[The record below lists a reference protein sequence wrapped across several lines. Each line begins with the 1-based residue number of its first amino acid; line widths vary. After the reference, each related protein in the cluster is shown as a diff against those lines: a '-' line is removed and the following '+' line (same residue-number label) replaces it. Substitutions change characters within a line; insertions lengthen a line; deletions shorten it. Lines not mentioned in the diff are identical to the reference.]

1 MATKKQDRTLTV
13 VLIIAIVIVLV
24 LWWTLS
30 KKKVTTLATTAK
42 KAVIAPTSSSSF
54 VSYPVTG
61 TTAPTVIS
69 SLTDLTGT
77 APSGAIWGINSN
89 TGVTFYVDS
98 LGQWQETALP
108 VSGHTPLTGT
118 FAAVHLDN
126 AQAFTSDVTITG
138 VLLVNH
144 YNLTVITNLQAVQGI
159 DTILSVVADNTVRV
173 TVKNN
178 TGNTLSLPNLTISA
192 LQLN

>member
-1 MATKKQDRTLTV
+1 MATKKQDNTLTFT
-13 VLIIAIVIVLV
+13 LIIAIVIVLV
-24 LWWTLS
+24 LWWTLTR
-30 KKKVTTLATTAK
+30 KKVMTLATTAK
-42 KAVIAPTSSSSF
+42 KAAVAPTSSNSF
-54 VSYPVTG
+54 VSYSVPTS
-61 TTAPTVIS
+61 TTPTVIS

-77 APSGAIWGINSN
+77 APSGALWGVNSN
-89 TGVTFYVDS
+89 TGTTFYVDS

-108 VSGHTPLTGT
+108 VSGHSPLTGT

-144 YNLTVITNLQAVQGI
+144 YNLTVTTNLQATQGI

>member
-1 MATKKQDRTLTV
+1 MATKKQDNTLTF

-24 LWWTLS
+24 LWWTLTR
-30 KKKVTTLATTAK
+30 KKVTTLTTTVQKATVT
-42 KAVIAPTSSSSF
+42 PSSSSSF
-54 VSYPVTG
+54 VSYPVTVP
-61 TTAPTVIS
+61 TLTTVIS

-77 APSGAIWGINSN
+77 APNGAMWGINSN
-89 TGVTFYVDS
+89 TGQTFYVDS

-108 VSGHTPLTGT
+108 VSGHSPLTGT

-126 AQAFTSDVTITG
+126 SQAFTSDVIITG

-144 YNLTVITNLQAVQGI
+144 YNLTVTTDLQATQGI

-173 TVKNN
+173 TIKNN

>member
-1 MATKKQDRTLTV
+1 MATKKQDNTLTFT
-13 VLIIAIVIVLV
+13 LIIAIVIVLV
-24 LWWTLS
+24 LWWTLTR
-30 KKKVTTLATTAK
+30 KKVTPLATTAK
-42 KAVIAPTSSSSF
+42 KATIAPISSNSF
-54 VSYPVTG
+54 VSYPVPTS
-61 TTAPTVIS
+61 TTQTVIS

-77 APSGAIWGINSN
+77 APSGALWGVNSN
-89 TGVTFYVDS
+89 TGTTFYVDS

-108 VSGHTPLTGT
+108 VSGHSPMTGT

-144 YNLTVITNLQAVQGI
+144 YNLTVTTNLQATQGI